1 MSQTTFFPFGA
12 YQKLDS
18 ERQAVVD
25 SILLSDVIHGTAKA
39 RMKPEAA
46 SELEHAYRAVH
57 EAYLGSHYVA
67 GNGNACLSLNRDF
80 LANHPNAIEAVRQ
93 VLEAANI
100 QPQLWA
106 QFTRTINQLVE
117 LDNDPLK
124 VSNHAA
130 E

>member
-1 MSQTTFFPFGA
+1 MNQNSFFPFGA

-25 SILLSDVIHGTAKA
+25 SMLLSDVIHGTAKA
-39 RMKPEAA
+39 RLHPEQA

-57 EAYLGSHYVA
+57 EAYVGTHHITGS
-67 GNGNACLSLNRDF
+67 GLACLSLNRDF
-80 LANHPNAIEAVRQ
+80 LASHPNAIDAVQQ
-93 VLEAANI
+93 VLREADI

-106 QFTRTINQLVE
+106 QFTRTINKLVE

-124 VSNHAA
+124 LS
-130 E
+130 

>member
-1 MSQTTFFPFGA
+1 MSNSGFFPFGA

-39 RMKPEAA
+39 RMQPQEAT
-46 SELEHAYRAVH
+46 ELEHAYRAVH
-57 EAYLGSHYVA
+57 EAYVGSQHAA
-67 GNGNACLSLNRDF
+67 GSGNACLSLNRDF
-80 LANHPNAIEAVRQ
+80 LANHPGAIEAVRQ
-93 VLEAANI
+93 VLQAANI

-124 VSNHAA
+124 LGSHAA